1 MGKHWTTF
9 LYYYPRDVT
18 EVSQLLWIIRCFYSA
33 VLYFMSFFLL
43 FVLYFFYYFVLI
55 LYVGDQIVAII
66 RKSIYLVLEAKF

>member
-18 EVSQLLWIIRCFYSA
+18 EVPQLLWIIRCFYSA
-33 VLYFMSFFLL
+33 VLYFMSFI
-43 FVLYFFYYFVLI
+43 FFYYFVLI

-66 RKSIYLVLEAKF
+66 RKSIYFVLEAKF